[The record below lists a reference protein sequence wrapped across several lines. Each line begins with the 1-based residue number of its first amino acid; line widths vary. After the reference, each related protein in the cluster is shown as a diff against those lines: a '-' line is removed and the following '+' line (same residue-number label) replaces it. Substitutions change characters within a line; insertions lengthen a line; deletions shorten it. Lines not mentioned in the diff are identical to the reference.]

1 METPKSLDLWF
12 SNILYRYTTIR
23 YRCRYDLVSPRCS
36 EYGAGAIYFHLLPL
50 YGPNVAE
57 DSSTME
63 HLGLAATN
71 TTSSGDTSDLRCRQL
86 EKPTKIKLREG
97 GTKLAVGQI
106 RMVKDRFSRVVNWSV
121 ILV

>member
-1 METPKSLDLWF
+1 MTWYHPDARNMELELFTS
-12 SNILYRYTTIR
+12 I
-23 YRCRYDLVSPRCS
+23 
-36 EYGAGAIYFHLLPL
+36 
-50 YGPNVAE
+50 
-57 DSSTME
+57 SSTME